1 MITRRAL
8 GATALGAT
16 ALGATALGA
25 TLAARQA
32 KAEGPTKVTAGYP
45 TVVRDIMGAYYTS
58 VPKALFWKDEGLD
71 VTIIGFP
78 GANAA
83 AEALEVGR
91 VDVALMTNSATLTL
105 LDKFPGSGA
114 VVVYTFANGFTA
126 LPAVRQDSPLHF
138 IRELAGKQVG
148 VQNLANSQVQV
159 VKALMKLDGGDP
171 ASLRFIPIG
180 EGVEEAHAVATN
192 RVDALALFDGAYAQI
207 ESEGIPLR
215 ELQGQTFD
223 PSTIGFM
230 SGGLT
235 RKDFLAAHRDIVVG
249 FYRGIAKGT
258 LFAHINPVASVRIH
272 WAQYP
277 DLKPRNVPDDEAM
290 RRSLMQVNA
299 RLRNVFPVDGLI
311 GNSSAAQIDAFQ
323 TLLLEGGIIR
333 HKLDPASFWRSDV
346 IREINDFDHATVEQQ
361 ARAWQG

>member
-1 MITRRAL
+1 MMSRRGLGL
-8 GATALGAT
+8 GAIAASTIGRPARADALIK
-16 ALGATALGA
+16 L
-25 TLAARQA
+25 
-32 KAEGPTKVTAGYP
+32 TAGYP

-58 VPKALFWKDEGLD
+58 VPKALYWKDEGLD

-105 LDKFPGSGA
+105 LDRFPGSAA

-126 LPAVRQDSPLHF
+126 LPAVRADSLLRYIH
-138 IRELAGKQVG
+138 ELAGKQVG

-159 VKALMKLDGGDP
+159 VKALMKLDGGNP
-171 ASLRFIPIG
+171 AAIRFVPIG
-180 EGVEEAHAVATN
+180 EGVEEAHAVQTN
-192 RVDALALFDGAYAQI
+192 QVDALALFDGAYAQI

-235 RKDFLAAHRDIVVG
+235 RKDFLADHRAIVVG

-258 LFAHINPVASVRIH
+258 LFAHTNPEAAVRIH
-272 WAQYP
+272 WAEYP
-277 DLKPRNVPDDEAM
+277 ELRPRNVSEDEAM

-311 GNSSAAQIDAFQ
+311 GNSSLPQIEAFQ
-323 TLLLEGGIIR
+323 QLLLEGGIIR
-333 HKLDPASFWRSDV
+333 HKLDPATFWRSDV
-346 IREINDFDHATVEQQ
+346 IREINDFDHAAVEQQ
-361 ARAWQG
+361 ARAWRG